1 MNKYELLYIID
12 RDVTEEA
19 RENAMKLVEDTI
31 AEFGGNVT
39 NVDKWGM
46 RKFAYPIN
54 YKTEGYYVLVAFEA
68 DPSSIKEME
77 RRMRVNDAFVRY
89 MTTSVIENKKTEAAK
104 TAKRPAR
111 AQRAERVEKVEK
123 PEEKVEEVVV
133 EEVVTEEVPAAAEE
147 TTENA

>member
-19 RENAMKLVEDTI
+19 RENAVKLVEDTI
-31 AEFGGNVT
+31 VEFGGNVT
-39 NVDKWGM
+39 DVDRWGM

-54 YKTEGYYVLVAFEA
+54 YKTEGYYVLVNFEA

-89 MTTSVIENKKTEAAK
+89 MTTIVVENKKTEAAK
-104 TAKRPAR
+104 TAKRPAK
-111 AQRAERVEKVEK
+111 APKA
-123 PEEKVEEVVV
+123 EKVEEVVAAP
-133 EEVVTEEVPAAAEE
+133 EEAVVAPEE
-147 TTENA
+147 TVENA

>member
-19 RENAMKLVEDTI
+19 RENAVKLVEDTI

-39 NVDKWGM
+39 DVDRWGM

-54 YKTEGYYVLVAFEA
+54 YKTEGYYVLVNFEA

-104 TAKRPAR
+104 TAKRPVR
-111 AQRAERVEKVEK
+111 APKAEKV
-123 PEEKVEEVVV
+123 EKVEEVVAEAPVAAPV
-133 EEVVTEEVPAAAEE
+133 EEVASE
-147 TTENA
+147 TVENA

>member
-19 RENAMKLVEDTI
+19 RENAVKLVEDTI
-31 AEFGGNVT
+31 VEFGGNVT
-39 NVDKWGM
+39 DVDRWGM

-54 YKTEGYYVLVAFEA
+54 YKTEGYYVLVNFEA

-89 MTTSVIENKKTEAAK
+89 MTTIVVENKKTEAAK
-104 TAKRPAR
+104 TAKRLAKAPKA
-111 AQRAERVEKVEK
+111 
-123 PEEKVEEVVV
+123 EKVEEVVAAP
-133 EEVVTEEVPAAAEE
+133 EEAVVAPEE
-147 TTENA
+147 TIENA

>member
-19 RENAMKLVEDTI
+19 RENAIKLVEDTI
-31 AEFGGNVT
+31 VEFGGNVAD
-39 NVDKWGM
+39 VDRWGM

-54 YKTEGYYVLVAFEA
+54 YKTEGYYVLVNFEA

-104 TAKRPAR
+104 TAKRPTKTA
-111 AQRAERVEKVEK
+111 KVEK
-123 PEEKVEEVVV
+123 IAEKA
-133 EEVVTEEVPAAAEE
+133 EEVVTAPAEAEAPAE
-147 TTENA
+147 DATENA